1 MQPPPVFIE
10 LTFEDQAQEIRK
22 YLKNLGAEISE
33 EKSPKGIE
41 DDLHKICGVCDVC
54 LKKDGNETEI
64 DEVLTSI
71 VSIMVSISLERGEN
85 LILVFCEKL
94 TKAPT
99 KELARVCLQSLWR
112 LFNNLEA
119 SSPLRYHVYY
129 HLVQVAK
136 QCDQVRDVFTGLED
150 LKSQFAQCPPSK
162 EQMQKLYRLLHD
174 VLKDSQCEVASKVMI
189 ELLGTYT
196 DDNASHARDDAM
208 KCIVTA
214 LADPNTFLL
223 DPLLSL
229 KPVRFLEGELIH
241 DLLSIFVSEKLQ
253 AYLQFY
259 ENHKEFVTSQG
270 LNHEQNMKKMRLL
283 SFMQLAESNPE
294 MTFSLLKDELKI
306 EEDEVEGF
314 IIEVLKTKL
323 VRARIDQKAQKV
335 HISST
340 MHRTFA
346 RPQWQQLH
354 DLLLS
359 WRDNLTL
366 VQKNIA
372 NITVQQAE
380 NKAANTTINITT
392 SAGKRSGNVNY

>member
-1 MQPPPVFIE
+1 MQGPAVFID
-10 LTFEDQAQEIRK
+10 LTLEDQAQEIRK
-22 YLKNLGAEISE
+22 YFKGLGAEISE
-33 EKSPKGIE
+33 EKSAKGIE
-41 DDLHKICGVCDVC
+41 DDLHKIIGVCDVC
-54 LKKDGNETEI
+54 LKKDADEKEI
-64 DEVLTSI
+64 DAILNSI

-85 LILVFCEKL
+85 LILAFCEKL
-94 TKAPT
+94 SKAEQSN
-99 KELARVCLQSLWR
+99 ELAKVCLQSLWR

-119 SSPLRYHVYY
+119 ISPLRYHVYY
-129 HLVQVAK
+129 HLVQLAK
-136 QCDQVRDVFTGLED
+136 QCNQVKEIFTGLDE
-150 LKSQFAQCPPSK
+150 LKSQFALCPPSK

-174 VLKDSQCEVASKVMI
+174 VLKDTQCELASKVMI

-196 DDNASHARDDAM
+196 DENASHARDDAM

-253 AYLQFY
+253 SYMLFY
-259 ENHKEFVTSQG
+259 KNHKEFVTSQG

-294 MTFSLLKDELKI
+294 MTFAQLKDEIQI
-306 EEDEVEGF
+306 EETEVESF

-323 VRARIDQKAQKV
+323 VRARIDQGARKV

-340 MHRTFA
+340 MHRTFGRA
-346 RPQWQQLH
+346 QWQQLH

-359 WRDNLTL
+359 WKENLNT
-366 VQKNIA
+366 VQENVSNIA
-372 NITVQQAE
+372 MQQAE
-380 NKAANTTINITT
+380 NKSNGPIAITT
-392 SAGKRSGNVNY
+392 KRY

>member
-1 MQPPPVFIE
+1 MQGPAVFID
-10 LTFEDQAQEIRK
+10 LTLEDQAQEIRK
-22 YLKNLGAEISE
+22 YFKGLGAEISE
-33 EKSPKGIE
+33 EKSAKGIE
-41 DDLHKICGVCDVC
+41 DDLHKIIGVCDVC
-54 LKKDGNETEI
+54 LKKDADEKEI
-64 DEVLTSI
+64 DAILNSI

-85 LILVFCEKL
+85 LILAFCEKL
-94 TKAPT
+94 SKAEQSN
-99 KELARVCLQSLWR
+99 ELAKVCLQSLWR

-119 SSPLRYHVYY
+119 ISPLRYHVYY
-129 HLVQVAK
+129 HLVQLAK
-136 QCDQVRDVFTGLED
+136 QCNQVKEIFSGLDE
-150 LKSQFAQCPPSK
+150 LKSQFALCPPSK

-174 VLKDSQCEVASKVMI
+174 VLKDTQCELASKVMI

-196 DDNASHARDDAM
+196 DENASHARDDAM

-253 AYLQFY
+253 SYMLFY
-259 ENHKEFVTSQG
+259 KNHKEFVTSQG

-294 MTFSLLKDELKI
+294 MTFAQLKDEIQI
-306 EEDEVEGF
+306 EETEVESF

-323 VRARIDQKAQKV
+323 VRARIDQGARKV

-340 MHRTFA
+340 MHRTFGRA
-346 RPQWQQLH
+346 QWQQLH

-359 WRDNLTL
+359 WKENLNT
-366 VQKNIA
+366 VQENVSNISM
-372 NITVQQAE
+372 QQAE
-380 NKAANTTINITT
+380 NKSNGPIAITT
-392 SAGKRSGNVNY
+392 KRY